1 MQGVVAAD
9 ANTAGVFAAVA
20 LSSQQGYALGS
31 AVAIAAIDSIW
42 YVESF
47 TGSAFG
53 TINRG
58 WARIDVTE
66 VQLYTCT
73 VTERLAYTCSTSEA
87 LAYTCSTS
95 ERLAYTC
102 AATERLLYTLVLEE
116 V

>member
-9 ANTAGVFAAVA
+9 ANTSGLFRVVA
-20 LSSQQGYALGS
+20 LSSQQGYAAGS
-31 AVAIAAIDSIW
+31 AVAIATIDSIL
-42 YVESF
+42 YAQSF

-53 TINRG
+53 TVNRG
-58 WARIDVTE
+58 WARIDVSE
-66 VQLYTCT
+66 LQLYTCT
-73 VTERLAYTCSTSEA
+73 TSEA
-87 LAYTCSTS
+87 LAFTCTPT

>member
-1 MQGVVAAD
+1 MQGVVSAD

-47 TGSAFG
+47 TGSAYG
-53 TINRG
+53 TVNRG
-58 WARIDVTE
+58 WARIDVT
-66 VQLYTCT
+66 VVPLYTCT

-87 LAYTCSTS
+87 LAFTCTAT
-95 ERLAYTC
+95 ERLAFTC
-102 AATERLLYTLVLEE
+102 AVSERLLYTLVLEE

>member
-9 ANTAGVFAAVA
+9 ANTSGLFRVVA
-20 LSSQQGYALGS
+20 LSSQQGYAAGS
-31 AVAIAAIDSIW
+31 AVAIATIDSIL
-42 YVESF
+42 YAQAF

-53 TINRG
+53 TVNRG
-58 WARIDVTE
+58 WARIDVSE

-73 VTERLAYTCSTSEA
+73 ISERLAFTCTTSEA
-87 LAYTCSTS
+87 LAFTCTPT